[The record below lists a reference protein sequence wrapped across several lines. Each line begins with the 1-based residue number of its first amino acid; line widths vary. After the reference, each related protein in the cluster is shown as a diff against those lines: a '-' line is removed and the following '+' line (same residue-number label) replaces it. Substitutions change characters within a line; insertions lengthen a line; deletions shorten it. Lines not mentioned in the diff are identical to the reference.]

1 MSVFEITLLS
11 IRRRMPQ
18 IVKAVGT
25 TLAAVFFVTAVLIFQ
40 ENMYQWQMSSN
51 KSRFGDWFI
60 CEVTSKEPNNS
71 LSEHAYLNAPVKA
84 VTCVDMFNKDWK
96 MTGYILGS
104 FDEAFVKQGRL
115 KLDAGHLPQEDD
127 EIAMDWNTLLSLGYT
142 GEIGETITIRY
153 CEENSVYNNEARHEK
168 QFRLSGIFAN
178 YTSIW
183 KYGKKMPGAVVTE
196 NALSA
201 FNTKCKNSYLYS
213 LKESVRTSDYAIVY
227 KKIKEDAKTETEYNS
242 AVYDYQP
249 WNSATV
255 YAYMYIVVMVIGIL
269 ALSYQ
274 LIEYRGR
281 RKTAYQRFR
290 RLGMDKS
297 MMRKMYITENALIII
312 PAGIAGLLLALL
324 TGQAIGKG
332 LEINN
337 GFHFYKIT
345 AGIIIK
351 SVCSVIAA
359 IVVEEL
365 AGLIANQWQKN
376 KSGKVKSKNKKIVS
390 ANMEGK
396 QSRIKPYNLA
406 STISQRLMQN
416 DGVFMIAGL
425 RIFALCI
432 CGILVF
438 SAVMIRKS
446 YADYKK
452 NNELPDIYGYLDP
465 SDSEYEMTLYYYS
478 YIKGYYNI
486 PEQDDIYGVSERSQ
500 LLNKAWKERNR
511 FNISFDE
518 LKSKMNNSFMR
529 IKYNDEDLLELD
541 RINIHYGRR
550 YCKRGNTNL
559 LSGFT
564 SEFLEEIDNI
574 SGIESISY
582 SAYESERKWF
592 WDNQDYHKMG
602 LDMISPD
609 TSESRDTPITD
620 YGYRYI
626 FSTEYVNPTK
636 ELYKKLEK
644 YIDKEYR
651 NYDDFVNGRQ
661 VVVFLQ
667 DAPDGSYDD
676 TLKAGDTLNYNY
688 YELPVDASFHVPMSI
703 ADGRYVYPYDKAFFD
718 KYNNSGKID
727 LHAHY
732 YGSGG
737 NMIGGTGTENPVRE
751 QVIDGYEVLFGAC
764 VSPTVAAV
772 IKVTD
777 DVREDFNGIMAD
789 YGYYT
794 ALAGM
799 SLAQQAVD
807 NQRNLMERM
816 TGDEMTGDLE
826 FGLHYNQLS
835 VQYDLSSAFSA
846 TNNKLS
852 VYFENNDLVYNSNVD
867 AKNIYRT
874 QLINNILQYGITIAA
889 AVVIQLLIMAIVVRN
904 RIERRKERYKLL
916 HGLGMR
922 RETIVRICMIEALR
936 ESVWCVLTMPL
947 ILIMELI
954 MYTRKNLVE

>member
-1 MSVFEITLLS
+1 MSVFGITLLS
-11 IRRRMPQ
+11 IKRRMPQ
-18 IVKAVGT
+18 IIKAACT

-51 KSRFGDWFI
+51 KSRFGDWFL
-60 CEVTSKEPNNS
+60 CEVTSKEPNKS
-71 LSEHAYLNAPVKA
+71 LSEHAYLNPPVKA
-84 VTCVDMFNKDWK
+84 VTCVDMFNQDWK

-115 KLDAGHLPQEDD
+115 KLDEGHLPENDD
-127 EIAMDWNTLLSLGYT
+127 EIAMDWNTLLSLGYV

-153 CEENSVYNNEARHEK
+153 CEENSVYNASARQER
-168 QFRLSGIFAN
+168 QFRLCGIFAN

-183 KYGKKMPGAVVTE
+183 KYGRKMPGAVVTE
-196 NALSA
+196 NALSV
-201 FNTKCKNSYLYS
+201 FNTKSRNSYLYS
-213 LKESVRTSDYAIVY
+213 LKESVRTSDYNTVY

-249 WNSATV
+249 WSSALV

-281 RKTAYQRFR
+281 RQTAYQRFR

-312 PAGIAGLLLALL
+312 PAGIVGLILALL
-324 TGQAIGKG
+324 TGFAIGKG
-332 LEINN
+332 LEIHN

-365 AGLIANQWQKN
+365 AGLIANRLRKH
-376 KSGKVKSKNKKIVS
+376 KGGKKKVKSRTHESVS
-390 ANMEGK
+390 VAGK
-396 QSRIKPYNLA
+396 PSRIKPANLVR
-406 STISQRLMQN
+406 TISSRLMRR
-416 DGVFMIAGL
+416 DGIFMAVGL
-425 RIFALCI
+425 RAFALCI

-438 SAVMIRKS
+438 SALMIRKS
-446 YADYKK
+446 YTAYKA
-452 NNELPDIYGYLDP
+452 NNALPDIYGYLDP
-465 SDSEYEMTLYYYS
+465 TDSVYEMYIYYYA
-478 YIKGYYNI
+478 YVKGFYNI
-486 PEQDDIYGVSERSQ
+486 PEGDDYSQERSE
-500 LLNKAWKERNR
+500 LLNNPWKERNR
-511 FNISFDE
+511 FNISFGE
-518 LKSKMNNSFMR
+518 LKNKLKDDGGPVYS
-529 IKYNDEDLLELD
+529 IKYNDEDLIMLEPLLV
-541 RINIHYGRR
+541 NYLNR

-559 LSGFT
+559 LDGFT
-564 SEFLEEIDNI
+564 EEFLAELDNI
-574 SGIESISY
+574 GGIQSISY
-582 SAYESERKWF
+582 SAFESERTWF

-602 LDMISPD
+602 LDTISPD
-609 TSESRDTPITD
+609 NGYGRDTPITD

-626 FSTEYVNPTK
+626 YSTEYVNPTK
-636 ELYKKLEK
+636 ELYNKLEK
-644 YIDKEYR
+644 YIDKKYR

-667 DAPDGSYDD
+667 DAPDGTYDD

-688 YELPVDASFHVPMSI
+688 YQLPVDPNIHLESDMTS
-703 ADGRYVYPYDKAFFD
+703 GNYVYPYDKAFYE
-718 KYNNSGKID
+718 KYNNSGKINLYVD
-727 LHAHY
+727 Y
-732 YGSGG
+732 DGYGGSS
-737 NMIGGTGTENPVRE
+737 IGGYDKTNDK
-751 QVIDGYEVLFGAC
+751 QILDGYEVLFDAC

-772 IKVTD
+772 IKVTN
-777 DVREDFNGIMAD
+777 DVREDFNGIMVD

-799 SLAQQAVD
+799 SLAEQAVD

-816 TGDEMTGDLE
+816 TGDEMTGDLD
-826 FGLHYNQLS
+826 FSLHYNQLS

-852 VYFENNDLVYNSNVD
+852 VYFENNDLAYGSNVD

-889 AVVIQLLIMAIVVRN
+889 AVVIQLLIMAIIVRN

-922 RETIVRICMIEALR
+922 RGTIVRICMLEALR
-936 ESVWCVLTMPL
+936 ESVWCIFTMPL
-947 ILIMELI
+947 ILIMELL

>member
-1 MSVFEITLLS
+1 MSVFGITLLS
-11 IRRRMPQ
+11 IKRRMPQ
-18 IVKAVGT
+18 IIKAACT

-51 KSRFGDWFI
+51 KSRFGDWFL
-60 CEVTSKEPNNS
+60 CEVTSKEPNKS

-84 VTCVDMFNKDWK
+84 VTCVDIFNPDWK

-104 FDEAFVKQGRL
+104 FDETFVKQGRL
-115 KLDAGHLPQEDD
+115 KLDEGRLPENDD

-153 CEENSVYNNEARHEK
+153 CEENSVYKESARQER
-168 QFRLSGIFAN
+168 QFRLCGIFAN

-196 NALSA
+196 NALSV

-213 LKESVRTSDYAIVY
+213 LKESVRTSDYNTVY

-249 WNSATV
+249 WSSALV

-281 RKTAYQRFR
+281 RQTAYQRFR

-297 MMRKMYITENALIII
+297 MMRKMYIAENALIII
-312 PAGIAGLLLALL
+312 PAGIVGLLLALL
-324 TGQAIGKG
+324 TGFAIGKG
-332 LEINN
+332 LEIHN

-365 AGLIANQWQKN
+365 AGLIANRLRKH
-376 KSGKVKSKNKKIVS
+376 KGGKKKVKSRTLESVS
-390 ANMEGK
+390 AAVK
-396 QSRIKPYNLA
+396 QSRMKPSNLVR
-406 STISQRLMQN
+406 TISSRLMKR
-416 DGVFMIAGL
+416 DGIFMAVGL
-425 RIFALCI
+425 RAFAVCI

-438 SAVMIRKS
+438 SALMIRKS
-446 YADYKK
+446 YTAYKA
-452 NNELPDIYGYLDP
+452 NNALPDIYGYLDP
-465 SDSEYEMTLYYYS
+465 TDSVYEMYIYYYA
-478 YIKGYYNI
+478 YVKGFYNI
-486 PEQDDIYGVSERSQ
+486 PEGDDYSQERSE
-500 LLNKAWKERNR
+500 LLNNPWKERNR

-518 LKSKMNNSFMR
+518 LKNKLKDDGGRVYS
-529 IKYNDEDLLELD
+529 IKYNDEDMIMLEPLLVNYL
-541 RINIHYGRR
+541 NR

-559 LSGFT
+559 LDGFT
-564 SEFLEEIDNI
+564 EEFLAELDNI
-574 SGIESISY
+574 GGIQSISY
-582 SAYESERKWF
+582 SAFESERTWF

-602 LDMISPD
+602 LDTISPD
-609 TSESRDTPITD
+609 NGYGRDTPITD

-626 FSTEYVNPTK
+626 YSTEYVNPTK
-636 ELYKKLEK
+636 ELYNKLEK
-644 YIDKEYR
+644 YIDKKYR

-667 DAPDGSYDD
+667 DAPDGTYDD

-688 YELPVDASFHVPMSI
+688 YQLPVEPNHLLESNMTS
-703 ADGRYVYPYDKAFFD
+703 GNYVYPYDKAFYE
-718 KYNNSGKID
+718 KYNNSGKINLYVD
-727 LHAHY
+727 SDG
-732 YGSGG
+732 YGGSS
-737 NMIGGTGTENPVRE
+737 IGGYDKSNDKQIV
-751 QVIDGYEVLFGAC
+751 DGYEVLFDAC

-777 DVREDFNGIMAD
+777 DVREDFNGIMVD

-799 SLAQQAVD
+799 SLAEQAVD
-807 NQRNLMERM
+807 NQRSLMERM
-816 TGDEMTGDLE
+816 TGDEMTGDLD
-826 FGLHYNQLS
+826 FSLHYNQLS

-852 VYFENNDLVYNSNVD
+852 VYFENNDLAYGSNVD

-889 AVVIQLLIMAIVVRN
+889 AVVIQLLIMAIIVRN

-922 RETIVRICMIEALR
+922 RGTIVRICMLEALR
-936 ESVWCVLTMPL
+936 ESVWCVFTMPL
-947 ILIMELI
+947 ILILELL

>member
-1 MSVFEITLLS
+1 MSVFGITLLS
-11 IRRRMPQ
+11 IKRRMPQ
-18 IVKAVGT
+18 IIKAACT

-51 KSRFGDWFI
+51 KSRFGDWFL
-60 CEVTSKEPNNS
+60 CEVTSKEPNKS
-71 LSEHAYLNAPVKA
+71 LSEHAYLNPPVKA
-84 VTCVDMFNKDWK
+84 VTCVDMFNQDWK

-115 KLDAGHLPQEDD
+115 KLDEGHLPENDD
-127 EIAMDWNTLLSLGYT
+127 EIAMDWNTLLSLGYV

-153 CEENSVYNNEARHEK
+153 CEENSVYNASARQER
-168 QFRLSGIFAN
+168 QFRLCGIFAN

-183 KYGKKMPGAVVTE
+183 KYGRKMPGAVVTE
-196 NALSA
+196 NALSV
-201 FNTKCKNSYLYS
+201 FNTKSRNSYLYS
-213 LKESVRTSDYAIVY
+213 LKESVRTSDYNTVY

-249 WNSATV
+249 WSSALV

-281 RKTAYQRFR
+281 RQTAYQRFR

-312 PAGIAGLLLALL
+312 PAGIVGLILALL
-324 TGQAIGKG
+324 TGFAIGKG
-332 LEINN
+332 LEIHN

-365 AGLIANQWQKN
+365 AGLIANRLRKH
-376 KSGKVKSKNKKIVS
+376 KGGKKKVKSRTHESVS
-390 ANMEGK
+390 VAGK
-396 QSRIKPYNLA
+396 PSRIKPANLVR
-406 STISQRLMQN
+406 TISSRLMRR
-416 DGVFMIAGL
+416 DGIFMAVGL
-425 RIFALCI
+425 RAFALCI
-432 CGILVF
+432 CGILEF
-438 SAVMIRKS
+438 SALMIRKS
-446 YADYKK
+446 YTAYKA
-452 NNELPDIYGYLDP
+452 NNALPDIYGYLDP
-465 SDSEYEMTLYYYS
+465 TDSVYEMYIYYYA
-478 YIKGYYNI
+478 YVKGFYNI
-486 PEQDDIYGVSERSQ
+486 QEGDDYSQERSE
-500 LLNKAWKERNR
+500 LLNNPWKERNR
-511 FNISFDE
+511 FNISFGE
-518 LKSKMNNSFMR
+518 LKNKLKDDGGPVYS
-529 IKYNDEDLLELD
+529 IKYNDEDLIMLEPLLV
-541 RINIHYGRR
+541 NYLNR

-559 LSGFT
+559 LDGFT
-564 SEFLEEIDNI
+564 EEFLAELDNI
-574 SGIESISY
+574 GGIQSISY
-582 SAYESERKWF
+582 SAFESERTWF

-602 LDMISPD
+602 LDTISPD
-609 TSESRDTPITD
+609 NGYGRDTPITD

-626 FSTEYVNPTK
+626 YSTEYVNPTK
-636 ELYKKLEK
+636 ELYNKLEK
-644 YIDKEYR
+644 YIDKKYR

-667 DAPDGSYDD
+667 DAPDGTYDD

-688 YELPVDASFHVPMSI
+688 YQLPVDPNIHLESDMTS
-703 ADGRYVYPYDKAFFD
+703 GNYVYPYDKAFYE
-718 KYNNSGKID
+718 KYNNSGKINLYVD
-727 LHAHY
+727 YDGHG
-732 YGSGG
+732 GSC
-737 NMIGGTGTENPVRE
+737 IGGYDNTNDK
-751 QVIDGYEVLFGAC
+751 QILDGYEVLFDAC

-777 DVREDFNGIMAD
+777 DVREDFNGIMVD

-799 SLAQQAVD
+799 SLAEQAVD

-816 TGDEMTGDLE
+816 TGDEMTGDLD
-826 FGLHYNQLS
+826 FSLHYNQLS

-852 VYFENNDLVYNSNVD
+852 VYFENNDLAYGSNVD

-889 AVVIQLLIMAIVVRN
+889 AVVIQLLIMAIIVRN

-922 RETIVRICMIEALR
+922 RGTIVRICMLEALR
-936 ESVWCVLTMPL
+936 ESVWCIFTMPL
-947 ILIMELI
+947 ILIMELL